1 MNHLATSVD
10 TAHLKPGTVLRIDRG
25 LYSHVAI
32 LGQWRDSRKRSV
44 LTFGPGPLEEVAF
57 EDFAAGKPVVVE
69 GYLGSLHP
77 SEVLDRARRL
87 GARTYSWISFNC
99 EHFVRAAHGLNP
111 KSPQLQR
118 AFAIAGLALWL
129 TR

>member
-1 MNHLATSVD
+1 MNHPTTSAD

-25 LYSHVAI
+25 LYSHVAL
-32 LGQWRDSRKRSV
+32 LGQWRDSSSRAV
-44 LTFGPGPLEEVAF
+44 LTLGPGPLEEVAF

-77 SEVLDRARRL
+77 SEVLDRARKL
-87 GARTYSWISFNC
+87 GARTYSWLGFNC

-111 KSPQLQR
+111 ISPQLQR
-118 AFAIAGLALWL
+118 AVAFVGLALLL